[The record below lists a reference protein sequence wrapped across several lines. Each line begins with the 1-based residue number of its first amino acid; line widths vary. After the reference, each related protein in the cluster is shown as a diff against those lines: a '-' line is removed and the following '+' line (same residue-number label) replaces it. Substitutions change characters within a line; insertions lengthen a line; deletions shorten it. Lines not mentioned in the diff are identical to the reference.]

1 MKRLAVLSL
10 AIMACAMPA
19 HAHVGLQIP
28 TSPAGSSYKAILQVP
43 HGCDGAATTAIKV
56 RIPEGYFNVK
66 PLPKA
71 GWTITSVKGPY
82 QKPHEL
88 HGSQVT
94 EGVTEI
100 SWTGGELPDDHFDEF
115 AFRGTLAG
123 DLSEGT
129 VLYFP
134 TVQVCSTAEEA
145 WIDVT
150 GEADADKPA
159 PTLTVTPPQKH

>member
-1 MKRLAVLSL
+1 VKRLALLSL
-10 AIMACAMPA
+10 ALMACAMPA
-19 HAHVGLQIP
+19 QAHVGLQAP

-71 GWTITSVKGPY
+71 GWTITLVKGPY

-94 EGVTEI
+94 EGVSEI
-100 SWTGGELPDDHFDEF
+100 SWTGGELPDDYFDEF
-115 AFRGTLAG
+115 AFRGTLAS
-123 DLSEGT
+123 DLPEGT
-129 VLYFP
+129 VLNFP
-134 TVQVCSTAEEA
+134 TVQVCGTAEEA

-159 PTLTVTPPQKH
+159 PTLTVTPAPKH